1 MSGTWND
8 DGSWSVEASELFR
21 VFEPKADTS
30 ARPQPAQ
37 RDAAT
42 DALVAELRAVIADL
56 RRDRDAWREQSERLA
71 LITSAPP
78 RASGGVAPQPEQA
91 RTAVPPIGPTL
102 AEPSRLRRAWR
113 WMRTTGCLAGAGLL
127 LVVAT
132 GAAGAQQQQQQPLP
146 GLTFSTWD
154 EVVGTHRPAPR

>member
-1 MSGTWND
+1 MPMLSLAEAAKHCGVNRSTILRAVKSGKVSGTRND

-30 ARPQPAQ
+30 AAPQGAQ
-37 RDAAT
+37 RDTAT

-56 RRDRDAWREQSERLA
+56 RRDRDAWREQAERLS

-78 RASGGVAPQPEQA
+78 KASGDAPPQPEQA
-91 RTAVPPIGPTL
+91 RTTVPTIGPKP

-113 WMRTTGCLAGAGLL
+113 WMR
-127 LVVAT
+127 AT
-132 GAAGAQQQQQQPLP
+132 G
-146 GLTFSTWD
+146 
-154 EVVGTHRPAPR
+154 

>member
-56 RRDRDAWREQSERLA
+56 RRDRDAWREQAERLA
-71 LITSAPP
+71 LAASAPP
-78 RASGGVAPQPEQA
+78 KASPDAAPQPEQP
-91 RTAVPPIGPTL
+91 RTAVPTIGPRP
-102 AEPSRLRRAWR
+102 AEPSRFRRAWR
-113 WMRTTGCLAGAGLL
+113 WMR
-127 LVVAT
+127 AT
-132 GAAGAQQQQQQPLP
+132 G
-146 GLTFSTWD
+146 
-154 EVVGTHRPAPR
+154 